1 MPDEATNTTQGDA
14 TGGIIPYKNPP
25 ALAAYYCAVFS
36 LVPILGLVLG
46 IPAIVLGVLGLRKRK
61 TNPVI
66 KGTAHAWIGIIL
78 GGLFTLIWGAAIVM
92 MVVGGLANSM

>member
-1 MPDEATNTTQGDA
+1 VPDEAANTTQGDA

-46 IPAIVLGVLGLRKRK
+46 VPAIVLGVLGLRKRK

-66 KGTAHAWIGIIL
+66 KGVAHAWIGIVL
-78 GGLFTLIWGAAIVM
+78 GALTTLAWAALVVLIV
-92 MVVGGLANSM
+92 ANL